1 MISKF
6 NISGFEEGGFSE
18 TEWALIQANE
28 EGLSVEETME
38 KTGISRR
45 QIKKVSAYLGLDWG
59 ILTINKKRFIKEWE
73 SITAFF
79 RNL

>member
-6 NISGFEEGGFSE
+6 NISGFEEGGFSK

-28 EGLSVEETME
+28 EGLSVEEAAQ
-38 KTGISRR
+38 KTGISRK

-59 ILTINKKRFIKEWE
+59 ILKVNRRKFTKEWE

-79 RNL
+79 KNL